1 MFRDNAKLDPSQVDD
16 RRGAGGMGGVA
27 LGGLG
32 GLGTIAL
39 IVISLL
45 TGVNP
50 GSLLDTGSSTTTDT
64 PGAAAECKTG
74 ADANARQD
82 CRIVGY
88 VNSIQDYW
96 QNTLGSKYQVSKTTL
111 FTQATQ
117 TGCGTASSGT
127 GPFYCPN
134 DKRVYLDLAFFKE
147 LQTRFGAQGGPFAE
161 AYVLAHE
168 YGHHIQDLRG
178 NLANIGRDRQGAD
191 SAGVRSELQA
201 DCLAGVWAHNAVS
214 TGYLEAVSDNDISQA
229 LSAASAVGDDSIQ
242 RKQGGG
248 VNSET
253 WTHGSS
259 QQRQQWFTTGY
270 RDGRMETCDQLLPAG

>member
-1 MFRDNAKLDPSQVDD
+1 MFRDNANLDPSQVDD

-50 GSLLDTGSSTTTDT
+50 GSLLETGGSTTTTDT
-64 PGAAAECKTG
+64 PGAAADCKTG

-96 QNTLGSKYQVSKTTL
+96 QNALGSKYQVSKTTL

-117 TGCGTASSGT
+117 TGCGTASS
-127 GPFYCPN
+127 
-134 DKRVYLDLAFFKE
+134 
-147 LQTRFGAQGGPFAE
+147 
-161 AYVLAHE
+161 
-168 YGHHIQDLRG
+168 
-178 NLANIGRDRQGAD
+178 
-191 SAGVRSELQA
+191 
-201 DCLAGVWAHNAVS
+201 
-214 TGYLEAVSDNDISQA
+214 
-229 LSAASAVGDDSIQ
+229 
-242 RKQGGG
+242 
-248 VNSET
+248 
-253 WTHGSS
+253 
-259 QQRQQWFTTGY
+259 
-270 RDGRMETCDQLLPAG
+270 

>member
-1 MFRDNAKLDPSQVDD
+1 MGGMAL
-16 RRGAGGMGGVA
+16 GGMGG
-27 LGGLG
+27 LGV
-32 GLGTIAL
+32 IAM

-50 GSLLDTGSSTTTDT
+50 GSLVDTGGGTTTDT

-74 ADANARQD
+74 ADANARAD

-96 QNTLGSKYQVSKTTL
+96 QKTLGSQYRPTKTTL
-111 FTQATQ
+111 FSNSTQ
-117 TGCGTASSGT
+117 TGCGFASAGS
-127 GPFYCPN
+127 GPFYCPQ
-134 DKRVYLDLAFFKE
+134 DERVYLDLSFFQE

-161 AYVLAHE
+161 GYVLAHE
-168 YGHHIQDLRG
+168 YGHHVQDIRG
-178 NLANIGRDRQGAD
+178 NLGNIGNDRQGAD

-214 TGYLEAVSDNDISQA
+214 TGYLEEVSDNDIAQA
-229 LSAASAVGDDSIQ
+229 LSAAAAVGDDSIQ
-242 RKQGGG
+242 RKQGGA
-248 VNSET
+248 VNPEK

-259 QQRQQWFTTGY
+259 QQRQQWFTAVY
-270 RDGRMETCDQLLPAG
+270 RDGCLETCDRLLAAG